1 MLDIRFIRENADAV
15 QRASEQKGYQV
26 SISDLLELDDSRR
39 DLQKRVDELRQRRN
53 EVASRMK
60 GGKPEQDLVDRGKA
74 IKVELGQLES
84 QLDMVNGRY
93 MALLKQVP
101 NMPHADVPVGLSEDE
116 NVEVKVVGDIPQFDF
131 APKNHYE
138 IAEAKGWLDKER
150 AAKVAGARFAYIMG
164 DLVLLQQAIIQFV
177 MNSLTSE
184 ATMKEII
191 TGAGLEVDPRPFT
204 PVLPPL
210 MIRTEPYDQMDRLQ
224 PSDDRYKIEGE
235 DLWLQG
241 SAEHVLGSMHAGE
254 IFDAKQLP
262 LRYLGFAT
270 SFRKEA
276 GTYGKDMEGL
286 IRMHQFDKL
295 EMESFTE
302 AKDSYSEHLLF
313 IAIQEWLLT
322 QLKLPYHVLMKCT
335 ADIGKPNARGVDMEV
350 WLPGQG
356 KYRETHTADYMT
368 DYQAR
373 RLQTRVRNSDGVSL
387 VHTNDATAFA
397 LGRCMV
403 AIIENYQTAEGN
415 VVVPEVL
422 RPYLGGLEEL

>member
-1 MLDIRFIRENADAV
+1 MLDIRFIREHPERV
-15 QRASEQKGYQV
+15 QEAATQKGYTVNIQE
-26 SISDLLELDDSRR
+26 LLRADESRR
-39 DLQKRVDELRQRRN
+39 ELQAKADELRTRRN
-53 EVASRMK
+53 EISSQMK
-60 GGKPEQDLVDRGKA
+60 GGKPAPELIEQGKV
-74 IKVELGQLES
+74 IKTELAEVEDHLRVADETY
-84 QLDMVNGRY
+84 VT
-93 MALLKQVP
+93 LLKAVP
-101 NMPHADVPVGLSEDE
+101 NMPAGDVPVGKSEDE
-116 NVEVKVVGDIPQFDF
+116 NVEVKVVGDIPEFDF

-150 AAKVAGARFAYIMG
+150 AAKVSGARFAYVMG

-177 MNSLTSE
+177 M
-184 ATMKEII
+184 ATLSNPEKIKQIAE
-191 TGAGLEVDPRPFT
+191 GAGLDIDTRGFV

-210 MIRTEPYDQMDRLQ
+210 MIRTEPYDQMDRLE
-224 PSDDRYKIEGE
+224 PRDDRYKIEGE
-235 DLWLQG
+235 ELWLQG

-254 IFDAKQLP
+254 IFEAGALP
-262 LRYLGFAT
+262 LRYLGLAT

-302 AKDSYSEHLLF
+302 GKDSYNEHLLF
-313 IAIQEWLLT
+313 IAIQEYLL
-322 QLKLPYHVLMKCT
+322 QALRLPYHVLMKCT

-373 RLQTRVRNSDGVSL
+373 RLGTRVRTDDGVTL

-397 LGRCMV
+397 LGRAMV
-403 AIIENYQTAEGN
+403 AIIENYQTAEGD

-422 RPYLGGLEEL
+422 RPYLANRAIL